1 MYTYRNKVQPIPPVA
16 PKEIRIGGKSR
27 GLKIVKWVLLGILI
41 VLIGLGVWIG
51 FSANSAIKK
60 ITSDSGS
67 KDSLFS
73 FLQNAD
79 VNNLKGKSDGRT
91 NILLLGMGGRN
102 HPGGLLTDSMI
113 VFSIDYKTNKVAMIS
128 VPRDLWVPI
137 PGFGSGKINSAFA
150 DGEANKNT
158 TGGGG
163 ALASK
168 TVENIL
174 GIPIHY
180 YVDLDFEGFKK
191 LIDTV
196 GGIDINVDK
205 AIYDPY
211 YPATDMIH
219 YDPFSISVGMHHMD
233 GALALKYARS
243 RETTSDF
250 DRSRRQQQVM
260 TAAKE
265 KVTTLGIM
273 SNPKKITDIINI
285 LGDHIRTNMQVGE
298 IKSFWEISKSLDLAN
313 VVSKV
318 LDTSSGSPLVSSTS
332 EGGAYIII
340 PKKGV
345 NNFSDLQLI
354 AKNIF
359 DSASTSSSS
368 TADIRVQLLNGTKT
382 KGLTTNL
389 TKQLKDQGYD
399 VVATGNSAK
408 YYTKSV
414 VYDCGNGKY
423 ATPAKDIAN
432 IIKATSQTKTS
443 CSSSGVDI
451 QVILGDDYVSTTK

>member
-1 MYTYRNKVQPIPPVA
+1 MFTYRNKVQPIPPIA
-16 PKEIRIGGKSR
+16 PKEIRIGKKSR
-27 GLKIVKWVLLGILI
+27 GLKIVKWIFLAILVI
-41 VLIGLGVWIG
+41 VIGLGIWVG
-51 FSANSAIKK
+51 LSANSAIKK
-60 ITSDSGS
+60 ITSDNGNS
-67 KDSLFS
+67 DSLLS
-73 FLQNAD
+73 FLQNSN
-79 VNNLKGKSDGRT
+79 VNDLKGKSDGRT
-91 NILLLGMGGRN
+91 NILLLGMGGRS

-128 VPRDLWVPI
+128 IPRDLWVPV

-150 DGEANKNT
+150 DGETNKST

-191 LIDTV
+191 LIDTI
-196 GGIDINVDK
+196 GGVDINVDK

-211 YPATDMIH
+211 YPAADMIH
-219 YDPFSISVGMHHMD
+219 YDPFSISTGQHHMD

-260 TAAKE
+260 AAAKE
-265 KVTTLGIM
+265 KMTTLGIM
-273 SNPKKITDIINI
+273 SNPKKITDIIGI
-285 LGDHIRTNMQVGE
+285 LGDHIRTNMQVSE
-298 IKSFWEISKSLDLAN
+298 IKSFWEISKDLDLTN
-313 VVSKV
+313 VISKV
-318 LDTSSGSPLVSSTS
+318 LDTSSGSPLISSTS
-332 EGGAYIII
+332 SAGAYIIV
-340 PKKGV
+340 PKKGAT
-345 NNFSDLQLI
+345 NFIDLETI

-359 DSASTSSSS
+359 DSTSGTSA
-368 TADIRVQLLNGTKT
+368 ADVGVQLLNGTK
-382 KGLTTNL
+382 KSGLTTNL
-389 TKQLKDQGYD
+389 SKTLKAQGYD
-399 VVATGNSAK
+399 VISTGNSAK
-408 YYTKSV
+408 YYTTSI

-423 ATPAKDIAN
+423 ASAAKDIAT
-432 IIKATSQTKTS
+432 IIKATSQSKTS